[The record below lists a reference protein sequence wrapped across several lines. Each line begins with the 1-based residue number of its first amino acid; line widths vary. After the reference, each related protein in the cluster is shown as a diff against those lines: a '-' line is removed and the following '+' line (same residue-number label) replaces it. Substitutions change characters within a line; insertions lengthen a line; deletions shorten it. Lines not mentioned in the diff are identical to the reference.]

1 MGGRRSTAV
10 DLGVHAAAHRCSV
23 PSVRHLVGAWL
34 DEHAID
40 GHLGDELL
48 LVVTEL
54 VTNAIEASRSPESH
68 VEVVARLTDHTVR
81 VDVIDDGEGFDLD
94 RSTGSPGP
102 DSVRGRGLAI
112 IRALTDDVRVGR
124 IADRTLVRVERSLG

>member
-1 MGGRRSTAV
+1 MGDRSTAV
-10 DLGVHAAAHRCSV
+10 DIGVHAVAHRGSV

-34 DEHAID
+34 HEHAID

-54 VTNAIEASRSPESH
+54 VTNAIEASRSPGSR
-68 VEVVARLTDHTVR
+68 VDVVARLTDHTIL
-81 VDVIDDGEGFDLD
+81 VDVVDDGDGFDLD
-94 RSTGSPGP
+94 ESTGLPGP

-112 IRALTDDVRVGR
+112 VRALTDDVRVGR
-124 IADRTLVRVERSLG
+124 VDDRTMVRVERSLA